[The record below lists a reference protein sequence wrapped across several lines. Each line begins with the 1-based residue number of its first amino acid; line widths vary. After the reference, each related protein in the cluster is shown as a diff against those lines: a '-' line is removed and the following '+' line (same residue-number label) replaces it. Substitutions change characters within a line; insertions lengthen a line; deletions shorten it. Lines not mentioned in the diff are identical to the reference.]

1 MSMEYL
7 KQHLGRLP
15 SVLSREEYEKIWKE
29 EKLASLVDYI
39 LEKDWIEDE
48 KCSWK
53 KENIW
58 EVNWNEVFVYN
69 ISDKYITENSA
80 YVFIY
85 IWNRRK
91 NKYKL
96 NFEYNLWKMITWD
109 YSEDR
114 PFRLEN
120 VVLKQNIFIQ
130 NKENKKWYQIW
141 EPTKELKYE
150 LTKIRELI
158 VKEYLNPYF
167 SCKN

>member
-1 MSMEYL
+1 MEYL
-7 KQHLGRLP
+7 KQHLGKLP
-15 SVLSREEYEKIWKE
+15 SVLSKEEYERKWKE
-29 EKLASLVDYI
+29 EQLACLVDSI

-53 KENIW
+53 KEKIW
-58 EVNWNEVFVYN
+58 EINWNEIFVYN
-69 ISDKYITENSA
+69 ISDKYITDYKA
-80 YVFIY
+80 TVFIY

-96 NFEYNLWKMITWD
+96 NFEYKLWKMITWD
-109 YSEDR
+109 YLEDR

-120 VVLKQNIFIQ
+120 VILKQNIFIQ
-130 NKENKKWYQIW
+130 NKNNKKWYLIW
-141 EPTKELKYE
+141 ELDKQFNYE

-158 VKEYLNPYF
+158 VKEYLNSYF